1 MPLQTK
7 PNLRQDSLCQNIIT
21 SFEICTNMTTQ
32 TYLKKAKHP
41 TETPTEMS
49 ESPITFIEITI
60 HIYYY
65 HSFQATKPTPHNFQ
79 QIIPVTSIYSIVI
92 QRISLL

>member
-7 PNLRQDSLCQNIIT
+7 PNLRQDTLCQNIIT

-32 TYLKKAKHP
+32 TYLKTAKHP